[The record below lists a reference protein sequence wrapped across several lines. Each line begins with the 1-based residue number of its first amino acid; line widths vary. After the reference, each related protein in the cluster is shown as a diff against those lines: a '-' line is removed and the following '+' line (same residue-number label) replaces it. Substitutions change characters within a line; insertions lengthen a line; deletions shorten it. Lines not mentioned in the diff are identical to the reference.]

1 MELSRWT
8 SDALG
13 GMMACILTKSSANT
27 DRLNDVDNVEITE
40 RKRERERDG
49 ESEKEKE
56 RDRQRERMRERE

>member
-1 MELSRWT
+1 
-8 SDALG
+8 
-13 GMMACILTKSSANT
+13 MACILTKSSANT

-56 RDRQRERMRERE
+56 RDRQRERE